1 MATAITYF
9 DESTINK
16 VYTALHGNN
25 DLDFPTVL
33 AAVSRMQNA
42 GILFR
47 EELPEDMRASRKTG
61 PRNKSEQ
68 DNVDLAEKLVQD
80 GIVSVPDGSL

>member
-33 AAVSRMQNA
+33 AAVSRMQSA

-47 EELPEDMRASRKTG
+47 EELPEEMRASRKTG
-61 PRNKSEQ
+61 PRNKTAEEEAS
-68 DNVDLAEKLVQD
+68 DDADARDAAIVD
-80 GIVSVPDGSL
+80 SLPIAQ